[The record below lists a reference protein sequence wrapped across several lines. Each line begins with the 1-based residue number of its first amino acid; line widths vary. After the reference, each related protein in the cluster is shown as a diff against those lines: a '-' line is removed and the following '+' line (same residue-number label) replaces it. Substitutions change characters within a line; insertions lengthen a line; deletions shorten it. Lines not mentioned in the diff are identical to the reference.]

1 MLKGAL
7 HVHSTY
13 SDGEFTLR
21 ELRREL
27 SSDGFAFACLSD
39 HAEWLNERRR
49 DEYLAESRELS
60 DESFTFVAGL
70 EYECEQRL
78 HIVGYGST
86 GLLSTTDPVDV
97 IRQIEEAGAVAVIA
111 HPKTAL
117 FPWIETFERLPAG
130 IEVWNSKY
138 DGRYAPRA
146 ETFALLDRLR
156 ARRSDLRAF
165 YGQDLH
171 WRHQYRGLQVVVDSA
186 SNNSAPDAILS
197 ALRSGGFVARID
209 NLELPSTGDVGADR
223 LERFARLHR
232 RSTRL
237 RQAFAMAKRC
247 ADDLGVSVPDSLKG
261 QVRRL
266 F

>member
-1 MLKGAL
+1 M
-7 HVHSTY
+7 
-13 SDGEFTLR
+13 
-21 ELRREL
+21 L
-27 SSDGFAFACLSD
+27 SSDGCAFACLAD
-39 HAEWLNERRR
+39 HAEWLNEQRL
-49 DEYLAESRELS
+49 DEYLAHCRELS
-60 DESFTFVAGL
+60 DDRFTFVAGL

-86 GLLSTTDPVDV
+86 TLLSTTDPVRV
-97 IRQIEEAGAVAVIA
+97 VGEIEGAGAVPVIA
-111 HPKTAL
+111 HPKTTL

-156 ARRSDLRAF
+156 SRRSDLRAF

-171 WRHQYRGLQVVVDSA
+171 WRHQYRGLQVVADSR
-186 SNNSAPDAILS
+186 SNTPDAILS
-197 ALRSGGFVARID
+197 ALRSGAFAASVD
-209 NLELPSTGDVGADR
+209 SLQLPSTGEVTADR

-232 RSTRL
+232 RSDRL
-237 RQAFAMAKRC
+237 RRVVALAKRC